1 MLPSEDPQQGN
12 TNESEN
18 DTDTEDHES
27 SLSRDFMEW
36 LNHSMDMKDCQP
48 SDHVVVIGDSN
59 VSNFNLDSEEV
70 GASFLTKVI
79 CKTDIKIA
87 DVVNT
92 FDDETNLSLDD
103 VKIILVHVGAYNFE
117 KTARTDLQLLVRQY
131 ASMTDQLLAK
141 CTSAK
146 VIVSSVLPR
155 AKQNLYQ
162 QEFGDV
168 NQEIAEFNDLLRS
181 YCLQNTDLLFLDN
194 DESFVEDFEVCDHL
208 YRIHGESGILL
219 SRRGQE
225 VLDSG
230 LNEALLSTYFV
241 AKLQQDYNVNV
252 EN

>member
-59 VSNFNLDSEEV
+59 ISNFNLDSEEV

-117 KTARTDLQLLVRQY
+117 KTDLQLLVRQY